1 MERKEAQGKTAKV
14 LSSSAKGKGI
24 HQIQAKIINRRVFL
38 TEIVETL
45 SKRRVVLQKNMVK
58 IVIGLIVL

>member
-45 SKRRVVLQKNMVK
+45 SERTVVLQKTW
-58 IVIGLIVL
+58 